1 MSALPDAAM
10 AAGLLYREAH
20 CLDAQRWDDWL
31 ALYCE
36 DAVFWIPAW
45 KGEHELTAAPDTEVS
60 LVYAQ
65 ARAGL
70 EDRVWRVRSGLSA
83 ASALLPRT
91 SHAVNNVLVEAH
103 ADGAVA
109 VLSSFACH
117 VYDLRRGDQHVFFG
131 RYEHTLR
138 QVAGEW
144 KIARKKVVLM
154 NDRIPTMIDF
164 YSV

>member
-1 MSALPDAAM
+1 MSASPI
-10 AAGLLYREAH
+10 AAGVTELLYREAH
-20 CLDAQRWDDWL
+20 HLDAQRWDDWL
-31 ALYCE
+31 NLYCE

-45 KGEHELTAAPDTEVS
+45 KGEHELTNAPDTEVS
-60 LVYAQ
+60 LVYTQ

-91 SHAVNNVLVEAH
+91 SHAVSNVLVEALPD
-103 ADGAVA
+103 ATVA
-109 VLSSFACH
+109 TLASFTCH
-117 VYDLRRGDQHVFFG
+117 VFDLRRGDQHVFFG

-138 QVAGEW
+138 QVEGEW

>member
-1 MSALPDAAM
+1 MSAPPTTADAAE
-10 AAGLLYREAH
+10 LLYREAH
-20 CLDAQRWDDWL
+20 CLDARRWDDWL

-45 KGEHELTAAPDTEVS
+45 KGEHELTDAPDTEVS

-91 SHAVNNVLVEAH
+91 SHAVSNVLVETQ
-103 ADGAVA
+103 ADGTVA
-109 VLSSFACH
+109 ALSSFTCH
-117 VYDLRRGDQHVFFG
+117 VFDLRRGDQHVFFG
-131 RYEHTLR
+131 RYEHALR
-138 QVAGEW
+138 QVGGAW
-144 KIARKKVVLM
+144 RIARKKVVLM